1 MFCKFQ
7 VLFANYFW
15 YRHKEVESLN
25 HNFKDQVKE
34 RQDVIVDL
42 TRQNEEKMKRQIDLE
57 QQIAAWEKKNE
68 KTKTETV
75 KNY

>member
-1 MFCKFQ
+1 
-7 VLFANYFW
+7 
-15 YRHKEVESLN
+15 
-25 HNFKDQVKE
+25 VKE